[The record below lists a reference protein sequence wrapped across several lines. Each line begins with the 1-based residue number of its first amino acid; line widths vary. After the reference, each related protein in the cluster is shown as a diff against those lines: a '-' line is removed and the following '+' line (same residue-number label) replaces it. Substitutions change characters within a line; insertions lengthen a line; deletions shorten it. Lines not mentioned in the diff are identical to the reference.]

1 MTRKS
6 PRVWV
11 TAALPL
17 GFLTCPWPRAS
28 ESPPRASGIAP
39 TPRGPGA
46 LSVGS
51 GTRDAL
57 GPGFRAGLPAL
68 PHVFPTVAPKARPS
82 ATTPPA
88 PRAAGHARPPP
99 AAPPSPRA
107 PGAGPRAHRKRRGLS
122 RRAGGLIGPSGPD
135 ARSRYKC
142 GAAAICATVCRES
155 PRFPASTVLG
165 RNPALDHPPPAGR
178 PEPALRHLLT
188 APSDRPKAPAAA
200 PAPPP
205 PAAAASPQPPP

>member
-1 MTRKS
+1 MVKCCPTARIFNVPLAKS
-6 PRVWV
+6 
-11 TAALPL
+11 L
-17 GFLTCPWPRAS
+17 GEPAQGLRNRPD
-28 ESPPRASGIAP
+28 AP
-39 TPRGPGA
+39 GARA

-51 GTRDAL
+51 GTRDAP
-57 GPGFRAGLPAL
+57 GPGPRAGLPAL
-68 PHVFPTVAPKARPS
+68 PHVFPTIAPKARPS
-82 ATTPPA
+82 ARTPPA